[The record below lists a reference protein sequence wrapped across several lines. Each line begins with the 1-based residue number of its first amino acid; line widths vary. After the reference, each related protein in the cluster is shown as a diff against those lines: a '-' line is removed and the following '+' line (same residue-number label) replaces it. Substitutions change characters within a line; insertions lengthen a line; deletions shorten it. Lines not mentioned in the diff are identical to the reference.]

1 MKLFT
6 AKIMDLFDCF
16 HLQRDQIIMYR
27 FFGTTRQE
35 KVGIYTAG
43 NSKSNQIKPKTLSL
57 DK

>member
-1 MKLFT
+1 
-6 AKIMDLFDCF
+6 MDLFDCF

-35 KVGIYTAG
+35 KVGIYTG

>member
-16 HLQRDQIIMYR
+16 HLQRDQNIMYR

>member
-1 MKLFT
+1 
-6 AKIMDLFDCF
+6 MDLFDCF
-16 HLQRDQIIMYR
+16 DLQRDQIIMYR